1 MAIECWIWGNA
12 NQADQDLQEYQIRLC
27 GGVLRAAGRKDRLI
41 ELSNRML
48 AVTKRRGV
56 LRTQRCW
63 FAGYLD
69 KEVYLV
75 ALAGEQNSLLGTNLV
90 GSRGLY
96 GMLAYGFT
104 GKDIRRIRRD
114 EDFFEPLKALL
125 RAVNETGQCPAPG
138 PSVETLAELC
148 AAYADESPAV
158 PADAEG
164 NNIIRSN
171 LEADEYLWRQSLSR
185 PTATGILS
193 ADDAERLLDRFP
205 DGAVSVAEDVS
216 YWYQPRIRKTEAL
229 KKDEKEVTETLR
241 EARQAQANQEQEAR
255 EKALREKMAQK
266 EAAQA
271 PKKACPQKPAA
282 EPASRLGGVSK
293 LLQGIRPDPPSPQEQ
308 DLQTIV
314 DFLDRLPALKRR
326 IDEAMEAY
334 LETYQ
339 RTQAAAKHP
348 REPLT
353 LQEQRKMKAFCRYYV
368 CRYGCFPKNLL
379 QDAYRLAI
387 LPQKQN

>member
-27 GGVLRAAGRKDRLI
+27 GGGLRAAGRKDRLI

-48 AVTKRRGV
+48 AVTKRRGG

-185 PTATGILS
+185 PAATGILS
-193 ADDAERLLDRFP
+193 ADDAERLLDHFP

-229 KKDEKEVTETLR
+229 KEDEKKVR
-241 EARQAQANQEQEAR
+241 EELQKARTKANPEQEAQAKAHR
-255 EKALREKMAQK
+255 EKAAQK
-266 EAAQA
+266 KEAQA
-271 PKKACPQKPAA
+271 RKRVRLLKPADKA
-282 EPASRLGGVSK
+282 DSRPGDVCK
-293 LLQGIRPDPPSPQEQ
+293 PSSEIPSDSPLSLEQKFQE
-308 DLQTIV
+308 IA
-314 DFLDRLPALKRR
+314 DFLEQLPMLDQQ
-326 IDEAMEAY
+326 IDEAMKAY
-334 LETYQ
+334 LEIY
-339 RTQAAAKHP
+339 AKHL
-348 REPLT
+348 RRPLT
-353 LQEQRKMKAFCRYYV
+353 PQEQETMEEFCRYYV
-368 CRYGCFPKNLL
+368 CRYGGFPENFI
-379 QDAYRLAI
+379 QNAYRFAI